1 MKQDQPNPAE
11 PDTRPTVNQSQNLLT
26 VHCGLEKEDE
36 RMDVKKEVKKEECA
50 DHLKRPAGD
59 PEDDDPVIKRLRRV
73 RKDLEDST
81 CILETLT
88 TALTRGGIDPED
100 QVVGATPKWIP
111 PPQQAPQPPQAQA
124 QASQPAPQQVPVVP
138 VKAMPTQPAPKPPLH
153 NQLLQP
159 KHHNKQPPK
168 HLYKQQPK
176 HPNKHLLL
184 LGHRH
189 YHSQV
194 HHVSNT

>member
-1 MKQDQPNPAE
+1 
-11 PDTRPTVNQSQNLLT
+11 
-26 VHCGLEKEDE
+26 
-36 RMDVKKEVKKEECA
+36 MDVKKEVKKEECA
-50 DHLKRPAGD
+50 DLQMKDLKRPAGD
-59 PEDDDPVIKRLRRV
+59 PEDDDPVIKRFRRV

-159 KHHNKQPPK
+159 KHQKKTTAKISYSLVTGTTTPK
-168 HLYKQQPK
+168 STTSAI
-176 HPNKHLLL
+176 
-184 LGHRH
+184 
-189 YHSQV
+189 HSYTNGWP
-194 HHVSNT
+194 SAST